1 MSSPTLTLLIGNRN
15 YSSWSL
21 RAWLLMRQ
29 AAIPFEER
37 LVALGSEAFGR
48 EVRRHS
54 PAGRVPVLV
63 DAGFAVWDT
72 LAIAEYLAERFPDRG
87 IWPGDA
93 QDRAR
98 ARSVCAE
105 MHAGFGALRSQMPMN
120 IEARLPGRGWN
131 LQVQD
136 DVDRIVEIWSTLR
149 ERHAAHG
156 PFLFGRFCAADA
168 FFAPVVSRF
177 ETYAVPTPPPCD
189 AYRQAVLAL
198 PAMRDWTEGALAE
211 RAFLAEDEPYRRVRE

>member
-37 LVALGSEAFGR
+37 LVPLGSEAFGR
-48 EVRRHS
+48 EVRRFS

-72 LAIAEYLAERFPDRG
+72 LAIAEYLAERFPHRG
-87 IWPGDA
+87 IWPDDA

-105 MHAGFGALRSQMPMN
+105 MHSGFPALRSQMPK
-120 IEARLPGRGWN
+120 I
-131 LQVQD
+131 
-136 DVDRIVEIWSTLR
+136 
-149 ERHAAHG
+149 
-156 PFLFGRFCAADA
+156 
-168 FFAPVVSRF
+168 AP
-177 ETYAVPTPPPCD
+177 T
-189 AYRQAVLAL
+189 
-198 PAMRDWTEGALAE
+198 
-211 RAFLAEDEPYRRVRE
+211 